1 MNPRAEQASSD
12 TTDKP
17 IAKLRAVDLGL
28 PVVVAAVGT
37 ASLLYALSRRWNAQD
52 MLPGIEGCVTTGI
65 LGALLALFH
74 GLPFSTVVKLFIPV
88 FAIQYVIYSHVSAQA
103 YGLLGIELIGVGVL
117 GLGAA
122 FLEAFLETPRAPVAS
137 APETEGPKAR
147 V

>member
-1 MNPRAEQASSD
+1 MEPQAERASSD

-17 IAKLRAVDLGL
+17 TAKLRAAELGL
-28 PVVVAAVGT
+28 PVIVAAVGT

-65 LGALLALFH
+65 LGALLALCH
-74 GLPFSTVVKLFIPV
+74 GLSFSTVVKLFIPI
-88 FAIQYVIYSHVSAQA
+88 FALQYVIYRYVSAQA
-103 YGLLGIELIGVGVL
+103 YGLLGIELIGLGVL

-122 FLEAFLETPRAPVAS
+122 FLEALLQPPRAPEAS

-147 V
+147 A